1 MSQMSI
7 EDEVLLENEEELNE
21 LEYFGDEEKP
31 IFESVRVTKKDFS
44 IYELYRKYNYCWD
57 ALFYTTDTLF
67 F

>member
-31 IFESVRVTKKDFS
+31 IFEAEVMDESRPPERSTP
-44 IYELYRKYNYCWD
+44 
-57 ALFYTTDTLF
+57 
-67 F
+67 

>member
-31 IFESVRVTKKDFS
+31 IADGVAVVVERFLQE
-44 IYELYRKYNYCWD
+44 I
-57 ALFYTTDTLF
+57 
-67 F
+67 

>member
-31 IFESVRVTKKDFS
+31 IFESVRV
-44 IYELYRKYNYCWD
+44 RKRIFQYMN
-57 ALFYTTDTLF
+57 FTGNIRKSN
-67 F
+67 

>member
-7 EDEVLLENEEELNE
+7 EDEVLLENEEELKE

-44 IYELYRKYNYCWD
+44 IYELYRKYKKN
-57 ALFYTTDTLF
+57 
-67 F
+67 

>member
-44 IYELYRKYNYCWD
+44 IYEKLSC
-57 ALFYTTDTLF
+57 AG
-67 F
+67 